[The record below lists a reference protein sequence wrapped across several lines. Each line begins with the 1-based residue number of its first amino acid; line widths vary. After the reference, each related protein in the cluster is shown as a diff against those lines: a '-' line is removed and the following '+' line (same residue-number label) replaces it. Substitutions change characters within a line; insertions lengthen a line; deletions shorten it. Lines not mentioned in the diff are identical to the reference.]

1 MINLFF
7 KIKNFIQRGK
17 HGISNQDVW
26 DFDYYHA
33 RLMSRSINKLIENQ
47 TKIPLD
53 MSREEWNN
61 ILRKIRYGFDLYVYT
76 EESPSDEVLRERA
89 NRAVARSCKLLGE
102 YYEYLWY

>member
-1 MINLFF
+1 MFNLLF
-7 KIKNFIQRGK
+7 KLKNFIQRGK
-17 HGISNQDVW
+17 RGVSDADAW

-33 RLMSRSINKLIENQ
+33 RLISRALNMLIENQ
-47 TKIPLD
+47 EKIPLD
-53 MSREEWNN
+53 MSREEWVN

-76 EESPSDEVLRERA
+76 EEEPSDAVAIEKA